1 MGQHFSKRR
10 HKKGK
15 ENIVSPTTVTLK
27 EKLIDELII
36 MHEQLDELKNIK
48 SEQHHPTPRPSPK
61 IIYDKI

>member
-10 HKKGK
+10 RKTGK

-48 SEQHHPTPRPSPK
+48 SEQHRPHPDTESK
-61 IIYDKI
+61 NNI